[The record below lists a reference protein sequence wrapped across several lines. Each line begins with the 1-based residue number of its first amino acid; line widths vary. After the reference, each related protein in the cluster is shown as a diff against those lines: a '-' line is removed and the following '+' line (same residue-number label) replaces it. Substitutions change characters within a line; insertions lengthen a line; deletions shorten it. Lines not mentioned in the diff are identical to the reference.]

1 MEYNISPETIIRD
14 KNGEALHID
23 ADIDK
28 LIQQT
33 ENTSFAHQ
41 HNYSMAS
48 SGYCFSKHHQGVI
61 PYLCETFYAERK
73 ANKKKMLHYQAE
85 HEKIVIELRRRGVKI

>member
-1 MEYNISPETIIRD
+1 MEFNISPETIIRD
-14 KNGEALHID
+14 KNGEAINVRINLEN
-23 ADIDK
+23 
-28 LIQQT
+28 LIKGK

-61 PYLCETFYAERK
+61 PHLCETFYAERK

-85 HEKIVIELRRRGVKI
+85 HEKIVIELRKRGVKI